1 MLPGAEAE
9 ASLAVA
15 SVVAFDE
22 SLTSTKTKTKTKA
35 FPFERQFSFSLSLSF
50 FSFFLVRKKNL
61 VIFAVNEKNR
71 CVDNVA
77 LRGIGSLGAAMA
89 KDGDAWRF

>member
-1 MLPGAEAE
+1 MPLGVEAE
-9 ASLAVA
+9 ASQAVA
-15 SVVAFDE
+15 SAVAFDE
-22 SLTSTKTKTKTKA
+22 WLTSTKTNTKA
-35 FPFERQFSFSLSLSF
+35 FPSGWQFSFSLSLSF
-50 FSFFLVRKKNL
+50 FSFYLVQKKIL

-89 KDGDAWRF
+89 KDSDAWRF

>member
-1 MLPGAEAE
+1 MNGE
-9 ASLAVA
+9 
-15 SVVAFDE
+15 
-22 SLTSTKTKTKTKA
+22 TC
-35 FPFERQFSFSLSLSF
+35 
-50 FSFFLVRKKNL
+50 FFLVRKKNL

>member
-1 MLPGAEAE
+1 VLPGAEAE
-9 ASLAVA
+9 ASQAVA
-15 SVVAFDE
+15 SAVAFDE
-22 SLTSTKTKTKTKA
+22 WLTSTKTKTKA
-35 FPFERQFSFSLSLSF
+35 FPSGWQFSFSLSLSF
-50 FSFFLVRKKNL
+50 FSFYLVRKKIL

-89 KDGDAWRF
+89 KDSDAWRF

>member
-1 MLPGAEAE
+1 MVK
-9 ASLAVA
+9 LA
-15 SVVAFDE
+15 
-22 SLTSTKTKTKTKA
+22 
-35 FPFERQFSFSLSLSF
+35 
-50 FSFFLVRKKNL
+50 FFLVQKKIL

-77 LRGIGSLGAAMA
+77 LMGIGSLGAAMA

>member
-1 MLPGAEAE
+1 VLPGVEAE
-9 ASLAVA
+9 ASQAVA
-15 SVVAFDE
+15 SAVAYDE
-22 SLTSTKTKTKTKA
+22 WLTSTKTKTKTKA
-35 FPFERQFSFSLSLSF
+35 FPSGWQFSFSLSLSF
-50 FSFFLVRKKNL
+50 FSFFLVRKKIL

-71 CVDNVA
+71 YVDNVA

>member
-1 MLPGAEAE
+1 MLPGAEVEASQAE
-9 ASLAVA
+9 ASAVA
-15 SVVAFDE
+15 YDE
-22 SLTSTKTKTKTKA
+22 WLTSTKTKTKTKA
-35 FPFERQFSFSLSLSF
+35 FPSGWQFSFSLSF

>member
-1 MLPGAEAE
+1 MLLGAEAE
-9 ASLAVA
+9 ASQAEA
-15 SVVAFDE
+15 SAVAFDE
-22 SLTSTKTKTKTKA
+22 WLTSTKTKA
-35 FPFERQFSFSLSLSF
+35 FPSGWQFSFSLSF
-50 FSFFLVRKKNL
+50 FSVYLVRKKIL

>member
-9 ASLAVA
+9 ASRAEA
-15 SVVAFDE
+15 SAVAFDE
-22 SLTSTKTKTKTKA
+22 WLTSTKTKTKA
-35 FPFERQFSFSLSLSF
+35 FPSGWQFSFSLSF
-50 FSFFLVRKKNL
+50 FSFYLVRKKIL